1 MPTEIRQDDPAAA
14 ALGEFAATT
23 GRARRIGWFD
33 ADLVRFATQVNGVD
47 ELFLTKLDTLS
58 ELDSIPICVGYRLN
72 GKRVPY
78 YELDA
83 YQLSAVQPIY
93 RALRGWR
100 TDIRRVR
107 KFSDLPPRARQY
119 VETIE
124 RLVGVPV
131 RWISVGPERDA
142 MIKK

>member
-1 MPTEIRQDDPAAA
+1 MPTEIRDNDAAMQ
-14 ALGEFAATT
+14 ALGEYAATT
-23 GRARRIGWFD
+23 GRARRVGWFD
-33 ADLVRFATQVNGVD
+33 AELVRFATQVNGVD
-47 ELFLTKLDTLS
+47 ELFVTKLDTLS
-58 ELDSIPICVGYRLN
+58 QLDSIRICVGYRLN

-83 YQLSAVQPIY
+83 YQLNHTQPIY
-93 RALRGWR
+93 RVLRGWR
-100 TDIRRVR
+100 TDIHRVR
-107 KFSDLPPRARQY
+107 KFSELPPRARQY

-131 RWISVGPERDA
+131 RWVSVGPEREA

>member
-1 MPTEIRQDDPAAA
+1 M
-14 ALGEFAATT
+14 
-23 GRARRIGWFD
+23 
-33 ADLVRFATQVNGVD
+33 D

-58 ELDSIPICVGYRLN
+58 ELDSIRVCVGYKLN

-78 YELDA
+78 HELDA
-83 YQLSAVQPIY
+83 YQLGNADPIY
-93 RALRGWR
+93 RDMRGWR

-107 KFSDLPPRARQY
+107 KFSALPTRARQY

-131 RWISVGPERDA
+131 GWVSVVPERNA